1 MKRIVIIIALL
12 AIGIVANAQMGIYKK
27 YEKRPGVQAYC
38 VERYP
43 LGDGYTASVTM
54 LQTVDTTVYKT
65 LRKELQAMP
74 FTPTR
79 EILQASLVIT
89 KEHPSEKPSKTKTT
103 DRKKSLEISTAD
115 GLPGDK
121 GFYMFFFPSDR
132 MIVLA
137 FLVKDTKEQIEITRR
152 MLDTEF

>member
-12 AIGIVANAQMGIYKK
+12 AISIVANAQTGIYKK
-27 YEKRPGVQAYC
+27 YEKRPNVQAYC

-43 LGDGYTASVTM
+43 LGDGYTTSVTM
-54 LQTVDTTVYKT
+54 LQTVDTTVYKA
-65 LRKELQAMP
+65 LRKELQAMS
-74 FTPTR
+74 FTPR
-79 EILQASLVIT
+79 KDALGVSLDIMNLTSDTPKEKKNT
-89 KEHPSEKPSKTKTT
+89 KS
-103 DRKKSLEISTAD
+103 KKSIEISVAD

-152 MLDTEF
+152 MLDAEF

>member
-12 AIGIVANAQMGIYKK
+12 AISIAANAQTGIYKK
-27 YEKRPGVQAYC
+27 YEKRPNVQAYC

-54 LQTVDTTVYKT
+54 LQTVDTTVYKA

-79 EILQASLVIT
+79 EILRASLDIMINPA
-89 KEHPSEKPSKTKTT
+89 KEPGHKLT
-103 DRKKSLEISTAD
+103 DKSKSLEISTAD
-115 GLPGDK
+115 GLPGDD
-121 GFYMFFFPSDR
+121 GYYMFFFPSDR

-137 FLVKDTKEQIEITRR
+137 FLVKDTKEQIEITMR
-152 MLDTEF
+152 MLATEF